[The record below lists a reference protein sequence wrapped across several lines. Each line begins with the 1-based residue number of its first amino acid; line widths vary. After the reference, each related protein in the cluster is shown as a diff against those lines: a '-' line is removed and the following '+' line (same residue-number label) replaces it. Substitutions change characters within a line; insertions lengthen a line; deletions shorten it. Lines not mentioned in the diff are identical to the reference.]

1 MCLNTSKLNWQE
13 FFSNCDGVRHANY
26 INYFLAWSF
35 YLQVQVRSTIIQQFK
50 DLKVLEQTEILTAEQ
65 FKEQKENLLK
75 EMSNL

>member
-1 MCLNTSKLNWQE
+1 MPQKLNRQE
-13 FFSNCDGVRHANY
+13 FFLNCDEVRRAMY

-35 YLQVQVRSTIIQQFK
+35 YLQVQVRSTIIQQLK
-50 DLKVLEQTEILTAEQ
+50 DLKVLEETGTLTAEQ